1 MAIISALVTQKCRIG
16 VLTPYRAQQK
26 LIDRMIKDEDLTA
39 SVDTIDASQGNC
51 FLLFTNMYYR
61 STTGLL
67 VIRLI
72 YSNLN
77 STIMLV
83 DTRS

>member
-51 FLLFTNMYYR
+51 FC
-61 STTGLL
+61 
-67 VIRLI
+67 
-72 YSNLN
+72 YSLTC
-77 STIMLV
+77 TIGQQQGC
-83 DTRS
+83 